1 MTVTADRNGNVKGYP
16 VVSRVTVP
24 VRIDGHLNVGDAV
37 WKGTLTVIRN
47 MGLKDPYVGT
57 IELQTG
63 EIAEGSLHRRDEHQE
78 LQGLRSMFRKLRLLS
93 PKG

>member
-37 WKGTLTVIRN
+37 GKGTLTVR
-47 MGLKDPYVGT
+47 V
-57 IELQTG
+57 
-63 EIAEGSLHRRDEHQE
+63 
-78 LQGLRSMFRKLRLLS
+78 
-93 PKG
+93 